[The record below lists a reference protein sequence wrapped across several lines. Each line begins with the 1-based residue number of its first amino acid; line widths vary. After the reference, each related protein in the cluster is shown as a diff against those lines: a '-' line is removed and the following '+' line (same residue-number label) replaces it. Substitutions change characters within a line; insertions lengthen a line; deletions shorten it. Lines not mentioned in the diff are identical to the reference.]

1 MYIFLILGGFI
12 MTLKESFD
20 KWLERIMEEAEE
32 ACSVYKNAHKEEEL
46 ESVNEIRGQLY
57 LFLNICRECE
67 EYKET
72 IQKLKA
78 VYDDLTE
85 IVGW

>member
-1 MYIFLILGGFI
+1 

-20 KWLERIMEEAEE
+20 KWLERIMEEAKEV
-32 ACSVYKNAHKEEEL
+32 CYKYKNAHKESEL
-46 ESVNEIRGQLY
+46 EYVNEVRGQLY
-57 LFLNICRECE
+57 LFLDICRECE
-67 EYKET
+67 EYQET
-72 IQKLKA
+72 IPKLKA

>member
-1 MYIFLILGGFI
+1 MKLE
-12 MTLKESFD
+12 ESFD

-32 ACSVYKNAHKEEEL
+32 VYSVYKNAHKESEL
-46 ESVNEIRGQLY
+46 KYVNEVRGQLY
-57 LFLNICRECE
+57 LFLDICRECE

-72 IQKLKA
+72 IPKLKA

>member
-1 MYIFLILGGFI
+1 

-20 KWLERIMEEAEE
+20 KWLERIMGEAEE
-32 ACSVYKNAHKEEEL
+32 VCSKYKNAHKESEL
-46 ESVNEIRGQLY
+46 EYVNEVRGQLY
-57 LFLNICRECE
+57 LFLDICRECE

-72 IQKLKA
+72 IPKLKA

>member
-1 MYIFLILGGFI
+1 

-32 ACSVYKNAHKEEEL
+32 VCSKYKNAHKESE
-46 ESVNEIRGQLY
+46 VRGQLY
-57 LFLNICRECE
+57 LFLDICSECE

-72 IQKLKA
+72 IPKLKA